1 MSAQTPL
8 SRPFSETRPLG
19 STGLQVSPL
28 GLAAFSMV
36 FGSKGKTHLTARD
49 VERAFH
55 EFGVNMFLV
64 HGLMPNIIEGVR
76 ALVKQGLRD
85 RLVLLTEAG
94 SPFPGSVRRGW
105 QKTARLLGDSCID
118 VLLYGWVRSRGA
130 LRPSVWE
137 DMKRMK
143 EEGKAKAIG
152 FSAHNRKLA
161 AELGRDLRPD
171 VMMIRYNAAHRGAE
185 QDVFGKFNGNR
196 PGFISYT
203 ATRWGM
209 LLDPLPGNGFT
220 KGMTAGE
227 CYRFALMNPSVDVT
241 LFAPTT
247 MEQMR
252 QDVMEVK
259 EGPLSPERYEEVKRF
274 GDAVHAAAK
283 GGRRWMF
290 R

>member
-1 MSAQTPL
+1 MEPA
-8 SRPFSETRPLG
+8 
-19 STGLQVSPL
+19 
-28 GLAAFSMV
+28 
-36 FGSKGKTHLTARD
+36 D

-55 EFGVNMFLV
+55 EYGVNTFLV
-64 HGLMPNIIEGVR
+64 HWMMPHIIEGVR
-76 ALVKQGLRD
+76 ALTRQGLRD
-85 RLVLLTEAG
+85 RLVLITEAG

-105 QKTARLLGDSCID
+105 QKTAHLLGDTCID
-118 VLLYGWVRSRGA
+118 VLLYGWVRSRWA
-130 LRPSVWE
+130 LRPPVWE

-143 EEGKAKAIG
+143 EEGKTRAIG
-152 FSAHNRKLA
+152 FSAHDRGLA
-161 AELGRDLRPD
+161 AELGRDLQPD

-185 QDVFGKFNGNR
+185 QDVFATFDGNR

-209 LLDPLPGNGFT
+209 LLEPLPEKGFA

-247 MEQMR
+247 AEQMR
-252 QDVMEVK
+252 LDLLEVK
-259 EGPLSPERYEEVKRF
+259 EGPLTDERHREIMRF
-274 GDAVHAAAK
+274 GDAVHASAK

>member
-1 MSAQTPL
+1 MIPQVSTA
-8 SRPFSETRPLG
+8 RPFTERRRLG

-36 FGSKGKTHLTARD
+36 FGRKGKTHMKPAD

-64 HGLMPNIIEGVR
+64 HGLMPNIIAGVR
-76 ALVKQGLRD
+76 ALTKQGLRD

-105 QKTARLLGDSCID
+105 QKTARLLGDDCID

-143 EEGKAKAIG
+143 EEGKTKAIG

-161 AELGRDLRPD
+161 AELGRDLQPD

-185 QDVFGKFNGNR
+185 QDVFGKFVGNR
-196 PGFISYT
+196 PGFIAYT

-209 LLDPLPGNGFT
+209 LLDPLPEKGFA

-227 CYRFALMNPSVDVT
+227 CYRFALMHPSVDVA
-241 LFAPTT
+241 LFAPATP
-247 MEQMR
+247 EQLR
-252 QDVMEVK
+252 QDVMEVN